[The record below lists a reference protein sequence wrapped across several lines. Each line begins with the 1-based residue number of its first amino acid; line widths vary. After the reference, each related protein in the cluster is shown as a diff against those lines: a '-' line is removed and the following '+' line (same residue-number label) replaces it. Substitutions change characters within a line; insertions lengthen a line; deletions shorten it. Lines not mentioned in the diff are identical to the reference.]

1 MLRAAGRH
9 EYGVVFAEVVCYILI
24 AGCRRATAP
33 FDTRRRLRQAVG
45 EVPAMTTED
54 LLERI
59 KSRLAA
65 AHGVRLR
72 GVVLYGSQARG
83 EAGADSDIDVLVL
96 LDGPVDYGR
105 DLEANL
111 SALYPLSLELGRRIS
126 AKPVPAAEYET
137 VDCPLYRAAHLEGI
151 AR

>member
-1 MLRAAGRH
+1 MAWYSRRWYAISSAPSAAR
-9 EYGVVFAEVVCYILI
+9 YLA
-24 AGCRRATAP
+24 
-33 FDTRRRLRQAVG
+33 FDTKRRLRQAAG
-45 EVPAMTTED
+45 ETRIMTTETED

-59 KSRLAA
+59 KSRLAV
-65 AHGVRLR
+65 AHR
-72 GVVLYGSQARG
+72 
-83 EAGADSDIDVLVL
+83 DIDVLVL

-126 AKPVPAAEYET
+126 AKPVPATEYET